1 MQQIEVLENRLREL
15 EYLVFGVNKPVK
27 HVPSEQEKNLVDQ
40 LYTLYSGLS
49 AAEKRPVSG
58 KLLSRVNE
66 IQKYTDPNF
75 MEDDVLLTKSKI
87 EIILAQKDK
96 IEKIGSDLEKIS
108 KLRDCLN
115 HPAFSDLS
123 TLKKKF
129 EELRIVY
136 NEQSDM
142 SEQLVSTTQD
152 LLNTYHNFV
161 LDTSKLF
168 IYWNQR
174 VAELQTSS

>member
-15 EYLVFGVNKPVK
+15 EHLVFGVNKPVKK

-40 LYTLYSGLS
+40 LYTLYSAMS
-49 AAEKRPVSG
+49 TAEKRPVSG

-75 MEDDVLLTKSKI
+75 MEDDVLLTMSKI
-87 EIILAQKDK
+87 EIILAQEELIK
-96 IEKIGSDLEKIS
+96 KIGSDLEKIS

-115 HPAFSDLS
+115 HPAFSDIS

-136 NEQSDM
+136 NEQSDV
-142 SEQLVSTTQD
+142 SQQLISDTQD
-152 LLNTYHNFV
+152 LVNTYQSFV
-161 LDTSKLF
+161 LDASKLF
-168 IYWNQR
+168 LYWNQR
-174 VAELQTSS
+174 IAEL

>member
-87 EIILAQKDK
+87 EIILARKWSIPYDFDSFFGIK
-96 IEKIGSDLEKIS
+96 RYFIFPSFKHLVDIIGAGV
-108 KLRDCLN
+108 RG
-115 HPAFSDLS
+115 
-123 TLKKKF
+123 
-129 EELRIVY
+129 
-136 NEQSDM
+136 
-142 SEQLVSTTQD
+142 
-152 LLNTYHNFV
+152 
-161 LDTSKLF
+161 
-168 IYWNQR
+168 
-174 VAELQTSS
+174 